1 MVGVES
7 LHLAF
12 SGPSWKERVRA
23 RRALSHQW
31 KRGFLRLHKRRL
43 AKFNGV
49 QQHLNSISRSTE
61 WRWRRDH
68 HELAKELWFLLK
80 KYHHLLV

>member
-12 SGPSWKERVRA
+12 SGPSWKERVRT

-31 KRGFLRLHKRRL
+31 NRGFLKLHKRRL

-49 QQHLNSISRSTE
+49 RQNFELHLKERRVALEARSS
-61 WRWRRDH
+61 
-68 HELAKELWFLLK
+68 
-80 KYHHLLV
+80 